1 MWIKTLQFLNRFKNI
16 PIPEYVAY
24 HLYQCTLPTIYE
36 ENTEEVLKLS
46 QLIPN
51 DNAVTSFF
59 LHDHLAQRDD
69 ASVAWQH
76 RRLCAGDVEPI
87 LWHCG
92 GVGVSL
98 QTQES
103 ERVWG
108 WERGDTDSQVSVLT
122 QFLKMWLSL

>member
-1 MWIKTLQFLNRFKNI
+1 M
-16 PIPEYVAY
+16 
-24 HLYQCTLPTIYE
+24 
-36 ENTEEVLKLS
+36 KLS

-51 DNAVTSFF
+51 DNAVSSFV

-69 ASVAWQH
+69 ASVAWRH

-98 QTQES
+98 HTQKS

-108 WERGDTDSQVSVLT
+108 WERGDTDSQVSVQT
-122 QFLKMWLSL
+122 QFRKIWLSGQLCIPWRACEFETFVSNDHNDITLMSN

>member
-1 MWIKTLQFLNRFKNI
+1 M
-16 PIPEYVAY
+16 YVAY

-59 LHDHLAQRDD
+59 LRDHLAQRDD

-76 RRLCAGDVEPI
+76 SRLCAGDVEPI

-92 GVGVSL
+92 GVGLSL
-98 QTQES
+98 QMQES